1 MSRHRP
7 RGNPFDPRTWGRRH
21 IEILWPIGS
30 YGSMDV
36 FEALT
41 LLDELLADDDV
52 LGARQL
58 LWQVGATFAQ
68 TMVLGI
74 DEQDDL
80 FLANEVERFLAQ
92 LEEFG

>member
-1 MSRHRP
+1 
-7 RGNPFDPRTWGRRH
+7 
-21 IEILWPIGS
+21 
-30 YGSMDV
+30 MDV